1 MKRLSI
7 LLYALFA
14 YLAGLATLVY
24 LLLWIY
30 PWSFLPVTVDSAPLL
45 PLAHSP
51 FAAAALDL
59 GLIALFGLQ
68 HSLMVRPGIKRW
80 LDRLPRGTRRA
91 TYTLASTLALL
102 LLLLLWQPLPQR
114 LWNFSPSSFAGALAL
129 GLYLLGWSVAVIATF
144 LIDHFEL
151 FGLHQA
157 YRAWRKLPDPEPT
170 FQERGFYCYLR
181 HPIQAGTILGLWAAP
196 SMSAGHLLLALG
208 FTLYI
213 LIGLHFEERDLL
225 RTLGEEYADYRRR
238 VPMLIPF
245 WWRKR

>member
-68 HSLMVRPGIKRW
+68 HSLMVRPGIKRR

-91 TYTLASTLALL
+91 TYTLASTWRCCFCCYFGSLCRSNFGLL
-102 LLLLLWQPLPQR
+102 PPPLSR
-114 LWNFSPSSFAGALAL
+114 GSSRWGSICWAGA
-129 GLYLLGWSVAVIATF
+129 S
-144 LIDHFEL
+144 
-151 FGLHQA
+151 
-157 YRAWRKLPDPEPT
+157 P
-170 FQERGFYCYLR
+170 
-181 HPIQAGTILGLWAAP
+181 
-196 SMSAGHLLLALG
+196 
-208 FTLYI
+208 
-213 LIGLHFEERDLL
+213 
-225 RTLGEEYADYRRR
+225 
-238 VPMLIPF
+238 
-245 WWRKR
+245 